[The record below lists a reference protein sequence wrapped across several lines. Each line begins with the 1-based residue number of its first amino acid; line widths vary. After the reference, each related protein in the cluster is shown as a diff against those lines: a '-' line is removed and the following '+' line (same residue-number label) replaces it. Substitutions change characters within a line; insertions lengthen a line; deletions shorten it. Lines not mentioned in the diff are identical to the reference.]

1 MFTLTI
7 RVARYVYKLDDGSEQ
22 VVDKH
27 DVVLDFNISGMS
39 WVSFNEDVAEHIK
52 MVLADEAT
60 HAASQLDVAVT
71 PTRHMITMPQSLQGS
86 PNPVTRRMLAMALAD
101 EASQKPTPTMEDTT
115 IAYDMASS
123 SKARKLTP
131 KRRKY

>member
-1 MFTLTI
+1 M
-7 RVARYVYKLDDGSEQ
+7 
-22 VVDKH
+22 
-27 DVVLDFNISGMS
+27 
-39 WVSFNEDVAEHIK
+39 
-52 MVLADEAT
+52 
-60 HAASQLDVAVT
+60 AVT

-101 EASQKPTPTMEDTT
+101 EASQKPTPTMEDTM

>member
-1 MFTLTI
+1 MITMPQSLQ
-7 RVARYVYKLDDGSEQ
+7 GSPNP
-22 VVDKH
+22 VTRSM
-27 DVVLDFNISGMS
+27 LAS
-39 WVSFNEDVAEHIK
+39 A
-52 MVLADEAT
+52 LADEAT
-60 HAASQLDVAVT
+60 HAAPQLDVAIT

-101 EASQKPTPTMEDTT
+101 EASQKPTPTMEDTM

>member
-1 MFTLTI
+1 MFISSLILLCTTLC
-7 RVARYVYKLDDGSEQ
+7 RKRKKRAPRYPVDDDASAPEPEVAAQQPE
-22 VVDKH
+22 VV
-27 DVVLDFNISGMS
+27 
-39 WVSFNEDVAEHIK
+39 
-52 MVLADEAT
+52 
-60 HAASQLDVAVT
+60 VT
-71 PTRHMITMPQSLQGS
+71 PNRHMITMPQSLQGS

-101 EASQKPTPTMEDTT
+101 EASQQPTPIVEDTM